1 MKCMEA
7 AKTRKHLLNGLGK
20 FVKAL
25 NQAAKA
31 TADRIKKLKSKARD
45 KSMSVIRHTLP
56 FLDDIFLTLGLIS
69 FVTASYLV
77 NAVLGTYVLGIA
89 FLVAAFFVGTAL
101 RSPAAQQV
109 IGKFQRKK

>member
-1 MKCMEA
+1 MET
-7 AKTRKHLLNGLGK
+7 AKTRKHLLSGLGK

-25 NQAAKA
+25 NRAARA
-31 TADRIKKLKSKARD
+31 AVNRIKKLKSRARYNTMALI
-45 KSMSVIRHTLP
+45 KHTLP
-56 FLDDIFLTLGLIS
+56 FLDDIFLTLGLIT
-69 FVTASYLV
+69 FVAASYLV

-101 RSPAAQQV
+101 RSPAVQQA